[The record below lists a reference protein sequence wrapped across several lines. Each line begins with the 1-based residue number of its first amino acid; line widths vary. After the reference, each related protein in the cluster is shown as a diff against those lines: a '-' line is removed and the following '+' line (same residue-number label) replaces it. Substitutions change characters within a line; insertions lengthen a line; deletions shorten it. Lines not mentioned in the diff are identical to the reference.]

1 MALNSANYCKL
12 VAGFNCLFHRVFKQI
27 IRVYTRDQFGSSYCA
42 TLCKAQCFQMQS
54 LGSVDAMWSFDCL
67 FVMQM
72 QCDELAER
80 VGTWQGVDV
89 SLGHVV
95 LDGGSTTSA
104 PA

>member
-42 TLCKAQCFQMQS
+42 TLCFQMQS